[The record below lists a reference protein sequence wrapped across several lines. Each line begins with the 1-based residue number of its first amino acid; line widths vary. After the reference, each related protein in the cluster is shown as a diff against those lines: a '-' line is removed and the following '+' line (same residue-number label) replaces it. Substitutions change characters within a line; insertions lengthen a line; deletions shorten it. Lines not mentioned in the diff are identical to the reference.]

1 MRSVV
6 LGGEVIIEVVEI
18 FYFDNAYQLNNK
30 EDISQLYR
38 TVVEFSYYHCDPF
51 TKEKKGLSKT

>member
-1 MRSVV
+1 
-6 LGGEVIIEVVEI
+6 VIIEVVEI